1 MPGFGWKFG
10 PRWGSYYAEKEL
22 DREKVEKDAQSLL
35 AKANNGDKWT
45 DPRGIQHISLLVGHD
60 VVGNLWEDADLKSLE
75 VGTYWAAR
83 FGVKVELVHD
93 GRVVGMVWL
102 NE

>member
-22 DREKVEKDAQSLL
+22 DREKVEKDARSLL
-35 AKANNGDKWT
+35 AKASKGDRWT
-45 DPRGIQHISLLVGHD
+45 DPRGIPHIPLLVSGSL
-60 VVGNLWEDADLKSLE
+60 VGNLWEDADLNSLE

-83 FGVKVELVHD
+83 FGVKVELVYNS
-93 GRVVGMVWL
+93 RVVGMIWL
-102 NE
+102 GD